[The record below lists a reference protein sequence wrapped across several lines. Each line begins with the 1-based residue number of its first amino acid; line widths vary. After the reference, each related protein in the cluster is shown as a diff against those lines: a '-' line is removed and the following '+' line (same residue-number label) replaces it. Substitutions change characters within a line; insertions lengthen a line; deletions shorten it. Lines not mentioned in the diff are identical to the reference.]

1 MRLHRHSLHD
11 YAVGA
16 VVAGDGLVGA
26 CICERTS
33 DFEPV
38 GQIVVEVE
46 ARVETREVRPDY
58 RTVLFHPAGAHGVD
72 SLVIA
77 AVDTDLMVLHESSA
91 EDFVLPVRTASEEGN
106 VAESLVEVSFAE
118 HSLCK
123 ELLLIKGIF
132 AQVHHV
138 ETLVD
143 LLPCHVAVISD
154 ICMSC
159 RSATG
164 GHKHYAVGTGGAV
177 DCAGRRVFKHVDA
190 DDVGG
195 GDGRKGVDGGLTIG
209 ASHPVETLHG
219 VCAAHWDAVDD
230 VERLIGRIKGA
241 CATDSDGSR
250 AARSSGV
257 LSHLHS
263 SHLALQHLVGV
274 RHYGLFHLFL

>member
-1 MRLHRHSLHD
+1 MLKEVGAYVEVAVHFLAEQSVVGHECESHGVPCGSAVDGVGSCPVAFEVAHGNVRLHRHSLHD

-195 GDGRKGVDGGLTIG
+195 
-209 ASHPVETLHG
+209 AM
-219 VCAAHWDAVDD
+219 
-230 VERLIGRIKGA
+230 
-241 CATDSDGSR
+241 
-250 AARSSGV
+250 AARG
-257 LSHLHS
+257 
-263 SHLALQHLVGV
+263 
-274 RHYGLFHLFL
+274 